1 MKEKK
6 DQRFFERTLDN
17 NLENLYSF
25 LLEKNN
31 ELVEQASKEMGEG
44 LDKALAQDPGI
55 LDAIATKN
63 SEKYNLWTFDNPE
76 IKKLKNAIA
85 DMTKEACAYYEY
97 NDSSSKFITHAWFN
111 LDKKIEDLR
120 QSVDPRKES
129 SFFHDH
135 MDGSG
140 FPQLHGFYCVKAEPS
155 STYYKINNKDIFENV
170 NKNNR
175 AILSET
181 GNPHGRGN
189 WYEDEPRMTIAYDVI
204 VVPNGPMSEDSIF
217 TDLFE

>member
-1 MKEKK
+1 MKERKEHK
-6 DQRFFERTLDN
+6 FFERILDN

-31 ELVEQASKEMGEG
+31 ELVEQASKEMGER
-44 LDKALAQDPGI
+44 LHEALSRDPGI

-63 SEKYNLWTFDNPE
+63 SEKYNLWTFDNQE
-76 IKKLKNAIA
+76 IKKLKEAIA
-85 DMTKEACAYYEY
+85 DMTIEACEYYGH
-97 NDSSSKFITHAWFN
+97 NDSYSKFITHSWFN
-111 LDKKIEDLR
+111 LDNKIPNKN
-120 QSVDPRKES
+120 QSVDPRQED

-140 FPQLHGFYCVKAEPS
+140 FPQLHGFYCVNAETS
-155 STYYKINNKDIFENV
+155 STYYKINNKDIFENI

-181 GNPHGRGN
+181 GNPHGRGD
-189 WYEDEPRMTIAYDVI
+189 WYGDKPRITIAYDVI
-204 VVPNGPMSEDSIF
+204 LVPKGPMNENSVF
-217 TDLFE
+217 VDLFE

>member
-6 DQRFFERTLDN
+6 PHKFFERILDN
-17 NLENLYSF
+17 DLENLYNF

-31 ELVEQASKEMGEG
+31 ELIEQASKEIGEG
-44 LDKALAQDPGI
+44 LDKALSKDPGI

-76 IKKLKNAIA
+76 IKKLKESIA
-85 DMTKEACAYYEY
+85 DMTMEACEYYGH
-97 NDSSSKFITHAWFN
+97 NDSYSKFITHSWFN
-111 LDKKIEDLR
+111 LDNKIPNKNR
-120 QSVDPRKES
+120 SVDPRQKDL
-129 SFFHDH
+129 FFHDH

-140 FPQLHGFYCVKAEPS
+140 FPQLHGFYCVNAETS
-155 STYYKINNKDIFENV
+155 STYYKINNKDIFENI

-181 GNPHGRGN
+181 GNPHGRGD
-189 WYEDEPRMTIAYDVI
+189 WYEDKPRITIAYDVI
-204 VVPNGPMSEDSIF
+204 LVPKGPMNEDSVF
-217 TDLFE
+217 VDLFE

>member
-6 DQRFFERTLDN
+6 DQKFFERVLDN

-31 ELVEQASKEMGEG
+31 ELAEQASKELGEG
-44 LDKALAQDPGI
+44 LNKALAQDPGI

-63 SEKYNLWTFDNPE
+63 SDRYNIWEFDNPE
-76 IKKLKNAIA
+76 IKKLKEAIA
-85 DMTKEACAYYEY
+85 DMTREACEYYGY
-97 NDSSSKFITHAWFN
+97 NDNSSKFITHGWFN
-111 LDKKIEDLR
+111 LDKKIINNGH
-120 QSVDPRKES
+120 SVDPRKDS

-155 STYYKINNKDIFENV
+155 ITYYKINNKDIFENI

-181 GNPHGRGN
+181 GNPHGRDD
-189 WYEDEPRMTIAYDVI
+189 WYGDEPRMTIAYDI
-204 VVPNGPMSEDSIF
+204 ILVPKGPMNEDSIF